1 MKENLE
7 EESVNSRTRTES
19 DSPVLHHSCVLNLLG
34 VTRAVVSL
42 CVGLVFCSPVLEASA
57 LPTAEELLQ
66 ELKLSDGD
74 RQSIREGNIVSWS
87 TTEGSDRELALGMA
101 LLAKTKPTSLVPLF
115 REAAAFKHVSSV
127 IAYGKIE
134 GEGTVADFAGVKLAP
149 NGEKEARRYL
159 EAEPGDDLNLDAK
172 EIAAF
177 RALKAASKEGA
188 VPIQKVEA
196 LIRERLL
203 ARYHAYHAKG
213 LAGIAP
219 YARTSGRQTF
229 PSDEL
234 SIATKES
241 PLVAKYLPSVYHA
254 LLNYPSIKFKEAE
267 ELEEQFYWVTIEVF
281 GRPTYV
287 LSHHLRFRIGEA
299 IVLVDRHYYASHDY
313 NALQQGAL
321 ALPTKDDTVVTFLS
335 RVSTDQ
341 VAGFGSSVKHP
352 VSRVLMTSYLK
363 DLLEALRAKAEKQ

>member
-1 MKENLE
+1 MK
-7 EESVNSRTRTES
+7 SRTKTES
-19 DSPVLHHSCVLNLLG
+19 DSPVLHRCVVNLLG
-34 VTRAVVSL
+34 VTRALVSI
-42 CVGLVFCSPVLEASA
+42 CVGLVLCHPVLEASA
-57 LPTAEELLQ
+57 LPGAEELLQ
-66 ELKLSDGD
+66 ELHLSDSD
-74 RQSIREGNIVSWS
+74 RQGIREGKIVTWS
-87 TTEGSDRELALGMA
+87 ATEGSDRELALGMA
-101 LLAKTKPTSLVPLF
+101 MLAKTKPENLVALF
-115 REAAAFKHVSSV
+115 REAAAFKHVSL
-127 IAYGKIE
+127 ITAFGKIE
-134 GEGTVADFAGVKLAP
+134 GAGTVADFAGVKLAP

-159 EAEPGDDLNLDAK
+159 EAKPGDELNLDGK

-196 LIRERLL
+196 LIREGLL
-203 ARYHAYHAKG
+203 ARYQAYHAKG

-234 SIATKES
+234 SIATRES
-241 PLVAKYLPSVYHA
+241 PLVAKYLPSVFHA
-254 LLNYPSIKFKEAE
+254 LLNYPSIKLKEAE

-287 LSHHLRFRIGEA
+287 LSHHLRFQIGEA

-313 NALQQGAL
+313 NALQQGAM
-321 ALPTKDDTVVTFLS
+321 ALPAKDDTLVTFLS

-352 VSRVLMTSYLK
+352 VSRVLMAPYLK